1 MPCKQGPIT
10 LVFTGTY
17 EHTIDAKQR
26 LAIPAEIRS
35 QIKREHEAGGGKG
48 DPPLY
53 VTLGEQGAL
62 CLYTESGFEKRAEA
76 LDDSPMDS
84 DNLLTYER
92 LFFSLSRRVELDT
105 QGRVRLPEQ
114 LLGRT
119 RLGSDVVLIGVKD
132 HVEVRDREEWNQQ
145 VERILNEQPGLL
157 MNPRRAMKKAD

>member
-1 MPCKQGPIT
+1 M
-10 LVFTGTY
+10 VFTGTY

-35 QIKREHEAGGGKG
+35 QIKREHKAVGGEGE
-48 DPPLY
+48 PALY

-62 CLYTESGFEKRAEA
+62 SLYTEAGFEKRAAA
-76 LDDSPMDS
+76 LDDSAMDA

-92 LFFSLSRRVELDT
+92 LFFSLSRRVELDG

-119 RLGSDVVLIGVKD
+119 DLKTEVVLIGVKD
-132 HVEVRDREEWNQQ
+132 HVEVRDREAWNRQ
-145 VERILNEQPGLL
+145 VEQALADQPDLL
-157 MNPRRAMKKAD
+157 MNPRRMMRKEP